1 MAVEIVGEPQVE
13 AGMNQAILRW
23 KTNGVSGSRVRY
35 GTSQEKQQWQTRS
48 EEGVTDTHEVL
59 LDGLNPATTYYFT
72 VGTARRVLK
81 EGAFTTT
88 PDKNAGTSSVAQK
101 PAAPRAPP
109 AVAKGQSSPSSTPA
123 SKPKLV
129 IPPLRKIWGDIDSLQ
144 DHYERHGPDFSSR
157 SAEEYAQQAWLFLQ
171 RAIDEELPAKL
182 DDEDGTVRIYDPK
195 TKAFA
200 AYRRDGRART
210 YFKPNSASYFDRQ
223 PGKLVRLK
231 RAAR

>member
-1 MAVEIVGEPQVE
+1 M
-13 AGMNQAILRW
+13 
-23 KTNGVSGSRVRY
+23 
-35 GTSQEKQQWQTRS
+35 
-48 EEGVTDTHEVL
+48 
-59 LDGLNPATTYYFT
+59 
-72 VGTARRVLK
+72 
-81 EGAFTTT
+81 
-88 PDKNAGTSSVAQK
+88 
-101 PAAPRAPP
+101 
-109 AVAKGQSSPSSTPA
+109 
-123 SKPKLV
+123 